1 MTIVVILHILILVGF
16 GLRIL
21 VRDDLEPPVRLAWMI
36 VLLLLPFIGAI
47 VYFLFGEVDLGQ
59 SANRRHDEVCAEM
72 RDRGAVFLGDQ
83 AATDELVE
91 ARYRPAFHY
100 SASINGFHAVPG
112 NRAELM
118 ADAAETNRRLIADID
133 AATDHVH
140 VLYYIWLTDTTG
152 TDVARALIRAA
163 ERGVTCRALAD
174 GLGSR
179 ALIRSSLWREMAD
192 AGVQLGVALPIRN
205 PLVTMITSRIDLRN
219 HRKITVID
227 GRVTYCG
234 SRNSADPE
242 FRVKPKYAPWVD
254 IMLRFTG
261 PVVSQ
266 NQLLFASDWA
276 QTTGESID
284 VVPVPPQPADP
295 EGFPAQVIGDG
306 PTERKGATP
315 QLFATLIASAHHRL
329 TMSTPYFVPDETVV
343 QALMAAAFRGVE
355 VTMIFPA
362 NNDSWVVGG
371 ASRSY
376 YRQLLDAGVVIH
388 EFSGGLLHAKTLT
401 IDETVTL
408 IGSTNVDLRSFDLNY
423 ENNILIHDA
432 GVTAAVQ
439 ARQSRYIEASRTVP
453 LEEVLD
459 WSLSKRAWNNIL
471 ATIGPVL

>member
-1 MTIVVILHILILVGF
+1 MTIVVILHVLILVGF

-21 VRDDLEPPVRLAWMI
+21 IRDDLEPPVRLAWMI

-47 VYFLFGEVDLGQ
+47 VYFLFGEVDPGHT
-59 SANRRHDEVCAEM
+59 ANRRHDEVCAEM
-72 RDRGAVFLGDQ
+72 RDRGTVFLGDRGV
-83 AATDELVE
+83 TDELVE

-100 SASINGFHAVPG
+100 CASINGFHAVPG

-118 ADAAETNRRLIADID
+118 ADAEETNRRLIADID

-179 ALIRSSLWREMAD
+179 AFIRSDLWREMAD

-205 PLVTMITSRIDLRN
+205 PLWTMITSRIDLRN

-227 GRVTYCG
+227 GAVTYCG

-276 QTTGESID
+276 QATGQSID
-284 VVPVPPQPADP
+284 VIPVPRQPADP
-295 EGFPAQVIGDG
+295 AGFAAQVMGDG
-306 PTERKGATP
+306 PTERQGATP

-355 VTMIFPA
+355 VTMIFPE

-401 IDETVTL
+401 IDDTITL

-423 ENNILIHDA
+423 ENNILIHDD

-439 ARQSRYIEASRTVP
+439 ARQSRYIEDSRTVT

-459 WSLSKRAWNNIL
+459 WSLAKRAWNNIL